1 MATQDVNLTLRK
13 TEGKA
18 FENSVLYFQ
27 IFYMFKLRFNS
38 QKIQFKI
45 YLKNAY
51 YSGTKS
57 IKDVPKVPFKSE

>member
-27 IFYMFKLRFNS
+27 IFYMFKLITDLIAKKYN
-38 QKIQFKI
+38 
-45 YLKNAY
+45 LKYILKMHTTVVQNL
-51 YSGTKS
+51 
-57 IKDVPKVPFKSE
+57 